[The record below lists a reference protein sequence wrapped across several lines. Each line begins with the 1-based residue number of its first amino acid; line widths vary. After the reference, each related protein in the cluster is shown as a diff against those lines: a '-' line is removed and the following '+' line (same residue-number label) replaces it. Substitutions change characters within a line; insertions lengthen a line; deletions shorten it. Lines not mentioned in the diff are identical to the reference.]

1 MSETATISRV
11 YVENPSGDAEG
22 CGVIYLEDLE
32 RHRAKVGS
40 GIPLPVSLEYHV
52 GARQQEF
59 VKSYGSCGTPWK
71 YSSVSI
77 RGYVQS
83 IGTEFYLIEDDPDKL
98 DVGTWGG
105 VLVKCDNLK
114 RLGLLTEESLK
125 HIYTVTAKRSTS
137 QTP

>member
-11 YVENPSGDAEG
+11 YVENPSGEVEG

-32 RHRAKVGS
+32 RHRAKVGL

-77 RGYVQS
+77 RDYVQS
-83 IGTEFYLIEDDPDKL
+83 IGTEFYLLKEE
-98 DVGTWGG
+98 VGNGTWGG
-105 VLVKCDNLK
+105 ILVKCENLK
-114 RLGLLTEESLK
+114 ALGLVTEESLK
-125 HIYTVTAKRSTS
+125 HIYTVTVKRSTS
-137 QTP
+137 KTP